1 MILNVFM
8 MQFVTSSSSCA
19 VFVCAPPAIC
29 TPKPN
34 RTAATM
40 SGRMA
45 RRLQSSVKS
54 GFVKKLTIISAT
66 PSVPPTS
73 PSTIAY
79 SPTTGGMSSTTT

>member
-8 MQFVTSSSSCA
+8 MQFVTSSSSFA
-19 VFVCAPPAIC
+19 VLVSAPPAAC

-34 RTAATM
+34 STAATI

-45 RRLQSSVKS
+45 LRLQSSVKS
-54 GFVKKLTIISAT
+54 GLVKKLTIMSAT

-73 PSTIAY
+73 PSIRSY
-79 SPTTGGMSSTTT
+79 SPVTGGMSRTTM